1 MTISNKLTIS
11 RMLVIP
17 IMIIVLF
24 LPVLQDTQTI
34 FELSLAELL
43 FAVLFTLGSITD
55 WLDGY
60 FARKR
65 NEITTFGKFLD
76 PIADKLL
83 VISAMTYIAIFRTE
97 YISFWWILVLI
108 VIFRELLVSA
118 IRMLGANKQ
127 VVIAASWFGKIK
139 TIVTMPTLV
148 LILFNRFGL
157 DSILGSNGHYLTDVL
172 FYISVLLTFLSG
184 LDYLYKNR
192 SVLQED

>member
-24 LPVLQDTQTI
+24 IPILRDTTTI
-34 FELSLAELL
+34 FNLSLAELL
-43 FAVLFTLGSITD
+43 FGILFTLGSMTD

-60 FARKR
+60 LARKR
-65 NEITTFGKFLD
+65 NEITTLGKFLD

-83 VISAMTYIAIFRTE
+83 VITAMVYIAIFRTE
-97 YISFWWILVLI
+97 SVSFWWILVLI

-118 IRMLGANKQ
+118 VRMLAANKQ

-148 LILFNRFGL
+148 LMLFNRFGL
-157 DSILGSNGHYLTDVL
+157 DSILGSNGHYLTDIL
-172 FYISVLLTFLSG
+172 FYISVLLTLLSG

-192 SVLQED
+192 AVLKED

>member
-17 IMIIVLF
+17 IMMIVLF
-24 LPVLQDTQTI
+24 IPVLRDTTTI
-34 FELSLAELL
+34 FNLSLAELL
-43 FAVLFTLGSITD
+43 FGILFTLGSMTD

-60 FARKR
+60 LARKR
-65 NEITTFGKFLD
+65 NEITTLGKFLD

-83 VISAMTYIAIFRTE
+83 VITAMVYIAIFRTE
-97 YISFWWILVLI
+97 SVSFWWILVLI

-118 IRMLGANKQ
+118 VRMLAANKQ

-157 DSILGSNGHYLTDVL
+157 DSVLGSNGHYLTDIL
-172 FYISVLLTFLSG
+172 FYISVLLTLLSG
-184 LDYLYKNR
+184 LDYLYQNR
-192 SVLQED
+192 AVLNED

>member
-24 LPVLQDTQTI
+24 IPILRDTTTI
-34 FELSLAELL
+34 FNLSLAELL
-43 FAVLFTLGSITD
+43 FGILFTLGSMTD

-60 FARKR
+60 LARKR
-65 NEITTFGKFLD
+65 NEITTLGKFLD

-83 VISAMTYIAIFRTE
+83 VITAMVYIAIFRTE

-118 IRMLGANKQ
+118 VRMLAANKQ

-157 DSILGSNGHYLTDVL
+157 DSILGSNGHYLTDIL
-172 FYISVLLTFLSG
+172 FYISVLLTLLSG
-184 LDYLYKNR
+184 LDYLYQNR
-192 SVLQED
+192 AVLKED

>member
-24 LPVLQDTQTI
+24 IPILRDTTTI
-34 FELSLAELL
+34 FNLSLAELL
-43 FAVLFTLGSITD
+43 FGILFTLGSMTD

-60 FARKR
+60 LARKR
-65 NEITTFGKFLD
+65 NEITTLGKFLD

-83 VISAMTYIAIFRTE
+83 VITAMVYIAIFRTE

-118 IRMLGANKQ
+118 VRMLAANKQ

-157 DSILGSNGHYLTDVL
+157 DSILGSNGHYLTDIL
-172 FYISVLLTFLSG
+172 FYISVLLTLLSG

-192 SVLQED
+192 AVLKED

>member
-24 LPVLQDTQTI
+24 IPILRDTTTI
-34 FELSLAELL
+34 FNLSLAELL
-43 FAVLFTLGSITD
+43 FGILFTLGSMTD

-60 FARKR
+60 LARKR
-65 NEITTFGKFLD
+65 NEITTLGKFLD

-83 VISAMTYIAIFRTE
+83 VITAMVYIAIFRTE

-118 IRMLGANKQ
+118 VRMLAANKQ

-157 DSILGSNGHYLTDVL
+157 DSILGSHGHYLTDIL
-172 FYISVLLTFLSG
+172 FYISVLLTLLSG

-192 SVLQED
+192 AVLKED

>member
-1 MTISNKLTIS
+1 
-11 RMLVIP
+11 MLVIP

-24 LPVLQDTQTI
+24 LPVLKDTQTI

-43 FAVLFTLGSITD
+43 FAILFTLGSMTD

-60 FARKR
+60 LARKR

-97 YISFWWILVLI
+97 YVSFWWILVLI

-118 IRMLGANKQ
+118 VRMLGANKQ
-127 VVIAASWFGKIK
+127 IVIAASWFGKIK

-172 FYISVLLTFLSG
+172 FYISVLLTLLSG

>member
-17 IMIIVLF
+17 IMMIVLF
-24 LPVLQDTQTI
+24 IPVLRDTTTI
-34 FELSLAELL
+34 FNLSLAELL
-43 FAVLFTLGSITD
+43 FGILFTLGAMTD

-60 FARKR
+60 LARKR
-65 NEITTFGKFLD
+65 NEITTLGKFLD

-83 VISAMTYIAIFRTE
+83 VITAMVYIAIFRTE
-97 YISFWWILVLI
+97 SVSFWWILVLI

-118 IRMLGANKQ
+118 VRMLAANKQ

-157 DSILGSNGHYLTDVL
+157 DSVLGSNGHYLTDIL
-172 FYISVLLTFLSG
+172 FYISVLLTLLSG
-184 LDYLYKNR
+184 LDYLYQNR
-192 SVLQED
+192 AVLKED

>member
-17 IMIIVLF
+17 IMIILLF
-24 LPVLQDTQTI
+24 LPVLQDKETI

-43 FAVLFTLGSITD
+43 FAILFTLGSITD

-60 FARKR
+60 LARKR

-97 YISFWWILVLI
+97 YVSFWWTLVLI

-118 IRMLGANKQ
+118 VRMLGANKQ

-157 DSILGSNGHYLTDVL
+157 DSILGSQGHYLTDVL
-172 FYISVLLTFLSG
+172 FYISVLLTLLSG
-184 LDYLYKNR
+184 IDYLFKNR
-192 SVLQED
+192 AVLQED

>member
-24 LPVLQDTQTI
+24 IPILRDTTTI
-34 FELSLAELL
+34 FNLSLAELL
-43 FAVLFTLGSITD
+43 FGILFTLGSMTD

-60 FARKR
+60 LARKR
-65 NEITTFGKFLD
+65 NEITTLGKFLD

-83 VISAMTYIAIFRTE
+83 VITAMVYISIFRTE

-118 IRMLGANKQ
+118 VRMLAANKQ

-157 DSILGSNGHYLTDVL
+157 DSILGSNGHYLTDIL
-172 FYISVLLTFLSG
+172 FYISVLLTLLSG
-184 LDYLYKNR
+184 LDYLYQNR
-192 SVLQED
+192 AVLKED

>member
-24 LPVLQDTQTI
+24 IPVLRDTTTI
-34 FELSLAELL
+34 FNLSLAELL
-43 FAVLFTLGSITD
+43 FGILFTLGSMTD

-60 FARKR
+60 LARKR
-65 NEITTFGKFLD
+65 NEITTLGKFLD

-83 VISAMTYIAIFRTE
+83 VITAMVYIAIFRTE

-118 IRMLGANKQ
+118 VRMLAANKQ

-157 DSILGSNGHYLTDVL
+157 DSILGSNGHYLTDIL
-172 FYISVLLTFLSG
+172 FYISVLLTLLSG
-184 LDYLYKNR
+184 LDYLYQNR
-192 SVLQED
+192 AVLKED

>member
-24 LPVLQDTQTI
+24 IPVLRDTTTI
-34 FELSLAELL
+34 FNLSLAELL
-43 FAVLFTLGSITD
+43 FGILFTLGSMTD

-60 FARKR
+60 LARKR
-65 NEITTFGKFLD
+65 NEITTLGKFLD

-83 VISAMTYIAIFRTE
+83 VITAMVYIAIFRTE
-97 YISFWWILVLI
+97 SVSFWWILVLI

-118 IRMLGANKQ
+118 VRMLAANKQ

-157 DSILGSNGHYLTDVL
+157 DSVLGSNGHYLTDIL
-172 FYISVLLTFLSG
+172 FYISVLLTLLSG
-184 LDYLYKNR
+184 LDYLYQNR
-192 SVLQED
+192 AVLKED

>member
-17 IMIIVLF
+17 IMMIVLF
-24 LPVLQDTQTI
+24 IPVLRDTTTI
-34 FELSLAELL
+34 FNLSLAELL
-43 FAVLFTLGSITD
+43 FGILFTLGSMTD

-60 FARKR
+60 LARKR
-65 NEITTFGKFLD
+65 NEITTLGKFLD

-83 VISAMTYIAIFRTE
+83 VITAMVYIAIFRTE
-97 YISFWWILVLI
+97 SVSFWWILVLI

-118 IRMLGANKQ
+118 VRMLAANKQ

-157 DSILGSNGHYLTDVL
+157 DSVLGSNGHYLTDIL
-172 FYISVLLTFLSG
+172 FYISVLLTLLSG
-184 LDYLYKNR
+184 LDYLYQNR
-192 SVLQED
+192 AVLKED

>member
-24 LPVLQDTQTI
+24 LPVLKDTQTI

-43 FAVLFTLGSITD
+43 FAILFTLGSMTD

-60 FARKR
+60 LARKR

-97 YISFWWILVLI
+97 YVSFWWILVLI

-118 IRMLGANKQ
+118 VRMLGANKQ
-127 VVIAASWFGKIK
+127 IVIAASWFGKIK

-172 FYISVLLTFLSG
+172 FYISVLLTLLSG

>member
-17 IMIIVLF
+17 IMIILLF
-24 LPVLQDTQTI
+24 IPVLQDTQTI
-34 FELSLAELL
+34 FALSLAELL
-43 FAVLFTLGSITD
+43 FAILFTLGSITD

-60 FARKR
+60 LARKR

-83 VISAMTYIAIFRTE
+83 VISAMLYIAIFRTE
-97 YISFWWILVLI
+97 YVSFWWSLVLI

-118 IRMLGANKQ
+118 VRMLGANKQ

-157 DSILGSNGHYLTDVL
+157 DSILGSQGHYLTDVL
-172 FYISVLLTFLSG
+172 FYISVLLTLLSG
-184 LDYLYKNR
+184 IDYLYKNR
-192 SVLQED
+192 AVLQED